1 MSTPLDT
8 DAGLDGLFASYEAE
22 LKLVQADLTQK
33 LDQIPDLTG
42 EPRKASL
49 SAARRAVEE
58 ADELLGQ
65 MRLEKNNIPTSARA
79 KVNARLRNYASD
91 VDAAKRRLRAFET
104 DRAALFGD
112 RYRDDPS
119 RAGGSGTGDPQFDQ
133 RQQLLAGT
141 ESLERSTQRLKAS
154 QALANE
160 TEAIGAAAL
169 ADLHTQRETILHTQ
183 TVLGQSEGYVDRS
196 VNTLRGMARRYWISF
211 PFPLS
216 ITFSLLPG
224 PTGLYTLIRNQLT
237 DRNAGWLRIG

>member
-33 LDQIPDLTG
+33 LDQIPELSG

-49 SAARRAVEE
+49 AAARRAVEE
-58 ADELLGQ
+58 ADELLSQ
-65 MRLEKNNIPTSARA
+65 MRLEKQNIPSSRKAQ
-79 KVNARLRNYASD
+79 VNARLRNYASD
-91 VDAAKRRLRAFET
+91 VDDAKRRFRNFES

-112 RYRDDPS
+112 RYTDNPG
-119 RAGGSGTGDPQFDQ
+119 AGGSGSGDAHYDQ

-141 ESLERSTQRLKAS
+141 ERLERSTQRLKAS

-183 TVLGQSEGYVDRS
+183 GVLGQSEGYVDRS
-196 VNTLRGMARRYWISF
+196 VNTLRGMARRY
-211 PFPLS
+211 
-216 ITFSLLPG
+216 
-224 PTGLYTLIRNQLT
+224 
-237 DRNAGWLRIG
+237 